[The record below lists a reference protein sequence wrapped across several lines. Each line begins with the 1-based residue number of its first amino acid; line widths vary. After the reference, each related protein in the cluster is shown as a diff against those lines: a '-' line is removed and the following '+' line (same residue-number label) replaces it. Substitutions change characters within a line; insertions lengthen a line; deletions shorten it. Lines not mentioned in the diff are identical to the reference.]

1 MPTIYFSLTPH
12 TYAARFDNA
21 IIILDSTNDNYLSF
35 IDTAADY
42 LQFALDSPFTR
53 DQAGKLTPA
62 ENEALS
68 RGIRHSQLATP
79 DKNPQEFT
87 CDLEQLNYWV
97 SHFLENNFIQ
107 ESTQEKRKNIAPL
120 PLQAGG
126 LIEYQWDHKPS
137 WKPFTHTS
145 KIQTIKTF
153 FTLAHVHR
161 TLKRKGIKG
170 ILDAIKN
177 TTTQHKNLRLP
188 TEQEINAL
196 ADAVDAASLLYPKK
210 TFCLAW
216 ASTFVLLALRKN
228 WSCNLAIGIQV
239 NPFYAHAWAQV
250 AGNVIHDD
258 PAIAKVLS
266 IILKE
271 PQT

>member
-1 MPTIYFSLTPH
+1 MSLIYFSLTPH

-42 LQFALDSPFTR
+42 LQFALNNSFTR
-53 DQAGKLTPA
+53 DQSGKLSPA
-62 ENEALS
+62 ES
-68 RGIRHSQLATP
+68 
-79 DKNPQEFT
+79 KKPQEGT
-87 CDLEQLNYWV
+87 CDIEQLNYWV

-107 ESTQEKRKNIAPL
+107 ESTQENRKNLAPL
-120 PLQAGG
+120 PIKTGG

-137 WKPFTHTS
+137 WKPFAHTS
-145 KIQTIKTF
+145 KIQAIKVF
-153 FTLAHVHR
+153 FTLARVHR

-170 ILDAIKN
+170 VLDAIKK
-177 TTTQHKNLRLP
+177 TTAQHPHLRQP
-188 TEQEINAL
+188 TELEINTL
-196 ADAVDAASLLYPKK
+196 ADVVDAASLLYPKK

-250 AGNVIHDD
+250 ADQVIHDD

-266 IILKE
+266 VILTE